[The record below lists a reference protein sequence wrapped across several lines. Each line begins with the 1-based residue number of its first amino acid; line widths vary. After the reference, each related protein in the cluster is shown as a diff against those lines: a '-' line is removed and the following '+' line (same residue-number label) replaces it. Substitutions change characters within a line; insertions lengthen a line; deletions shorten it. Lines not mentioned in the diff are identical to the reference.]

1 LDCLSGKEFIRPIQP
16 TARAFIHSSRSLIL
30 ADHFYDI
37 YVAIRCGAGFISF
50 PLQLS
55 DKPYCSVLTNECND
69 MRGF

>member
-1 LDCLSGKEFIRPIQP
+1 LDCLSGKEFIRPLQP
-16 TARAFIHSSRSLIL
+16 TARAFIIL

-55 DKPYCSVLTNECND
+55 DKPYCSVLMNECND